1 MNAPARWPMLSEPVD
16 PLHTFRVAQAMSANT
31 RNGRVP
37 QWSEAEAYAREQAP
51 QEPISYEAR
60 RGE

>member
-1 MNAPARWPMLSEPVD
+1 MNAPARWLMLSEPID

-37 QWSEAEAYAREQAP
+37 QWSEAEAYAREQMA
-51 QEPISYEAR
+51 QEPITNYQRSV
-60 RGE
+60 

>member
-37 QWSEAEAYAREQAP
+37 QWSEAEQLVRQQPEQ
-51 QEPISYEAR
+51 Q
-60 RGE
+60 GEMK

>member
-31 RNGRVP
+31 RDGRVP
-37 QWSEAEAYAREQAP
+37 QWSEAEAYAREQAT
-51 QEPISYEAR
+51 EESSND
-60 RGE
+60 

>member
-37 QWSEAEAYAREQAP
+37 EWSEAEAYARGESP
-51 QEPISYEAR
+51 QEPIQQYADR
-60 RGE
+60 RG